1 MDNLQTYSVPTFDEL
16 QREHRSFIFGFI
28 HKKIGDW
35 EVAEDLTQEVLAKVY
50 FALPRY
56 RPDGP
61 IKAWL
66 TQIAKNHIATYWRK
80 GKVSMVPIEVY
91 EGGEWRRFEVLSNEP
106 PVSKWFE
113 DHELSDMI
121 KKALARLPAKLKRP
135 FLLKYE
141 QEMTYEEI
149 ADIMDIPEA
158 TARIRAFRAKNRLRD
173 LLQATS

>member
-1 MDNLQTYSVPTFDEL
+1 MDNLQTSCVPTFDEL

-28 HKKIGDW
+28 HKKIGDR
-35 EVAEDLTQEVLAKVY
+35 EMAEDLTQEVLTKVY

-61 IKAWL
+61 IRAWL

-80 GKVSMVPIEVY
+80 GKLSTLPIEVY
-91 EGGEWRRFEVLSNEP
+91 EGGKWRRFEVLSDEP
-106 PVSKWFE
+106 PVSKRFE

-121 KKALARLPAKLKRP
+121 RKAMSRLPAKLKRL
-135 FLLKYE
+135 FLMKYE

-158 TARIRAFRAKNRLRD
+158 TARIWAFRAKNRLRD
-173 LLQATS
+173 LLEAAS